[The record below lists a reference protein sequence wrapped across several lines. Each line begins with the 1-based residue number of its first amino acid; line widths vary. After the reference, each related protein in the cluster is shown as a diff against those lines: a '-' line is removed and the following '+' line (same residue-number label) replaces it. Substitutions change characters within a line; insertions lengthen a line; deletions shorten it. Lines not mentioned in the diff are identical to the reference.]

1 MIDAYKNAEEG
12 KEHGNI
18 IWQPNELKNLIE
30 YANSKNLLIH
40 THAYGDGACKAM
52 LDAYIASND
61 TNKNEYRNCLG
72 HVRNIQR
79 EDIKRAAENK
89 IAISENLLWH
99 SDSDESIPSE
109 AKQKQGI
116 LSHITEEN
124 YYKGYPMKSLI
135 DNGVVVSS
143 STDAPAAAFC
153 TGKIQNVIEI
163 ATTGIAPETNSQ
175 AFTPS
180 ELLTVKEVLKCLTI
194 NGAWQLGLENE
205 RGSIKVGK
213 YADFLL
219 LDKNILNYQGE
230 QLRTIHN
237 VKILNTYFEGKNVFE
252 GK

>member
-18 IWQPNELKNLIE
+18 IWQPDELKNLIE

-61 TNKNEYRNCLG
+61 SNKKEYRNCLG

-89 IAISENLLWH
+89 IAIAENLLWH
-99 SDSDESIPSE
+99 SDNDESIPSE
-109 AKQKQGI
+109 AKQKQGV
-116 LSHITEEN
+116 LSHISEEN

-153 TGKIQNVIEI
+153 TGNIQNVIEI

-180 ELLTVKEVLKCLTI
+180 ELLTVKEALKCLTI
-194 NGAWQLGLENE
+194 NGA
-205 RGSIKVGK
+205 
-213 YADFLL
+213 
-219 LDKNILNYQGE
+219 
-230 QLRTIHN
+230 
-237 VKILNTYFEGKNVFE
+237 
-252 GK
+252 